1 MKTDVQKP
9 NDIFYATTRLV
20 VPLFQ
25 RPYVWSEEQQ
35 WAPLWEDIV
44 RLIDIIEHHNPAAT
58 HFLGAIVI
66 QQVPTPLGGIQTWN
80 VIDGQQRLT
89 TLQILLSSLYRQLVA
104 RDEDQL
110 SGQIH
115 RLISNPS
122 DEWQVPEDE
131 FKLWPTNRDRSG
143 FVAAMTGIPT
153 DTDPEATT
161 LLEQAHDYFSAA
173 ISTWLGDDHQVA
185 RQRARALVA
194 VVRERLEIATIRLD
208 ATEDAQ
214 AIFETLNA
222 RGTPLSAA
230 DLIKN
235 FVFQNLG
242 QDQENAE
249 EYYRKYWAQFETS
262 WWEEEIT
269 TGRVK
274 NSRSS
279 LFLWQWLTSQTLEE
293 FPLREVFR
301 QFKYYVST
309 ADKGVSD
316 LLPRIRSSAD
326 RYRDIIDGATRENG
340 PLTRTEL
347 FSYRLRLLDS
357 EVARPLV
364 IWLDEPEQ
372 AGIPQ
377 ADKERVLTVLEGW
390 LVRRMLA
397 KVPSQGANRY
407 ILDIIKYLGNQPKDN
422 LPAALSGYLTSNN
435 STVGY
440 WPSDGEVRR
449 ELTGARAY
457 TRYVRARLRMVLEAL
472 EDARRGYPDGA
483 QLAMGP
489 IARGKGTVEHLMPQ
503 KWRKHWADDLTED
516 GEIARDSILH
526 QLGNLTLV
534 TQKLNSKIN
543 NGPWSAKRE
552 FFRKHDDVLI
562 TRDVLGPEAEVWSE
576 ASIERRTNALID
588 EILAIWPIPEGYSV
602 SEHRGDAVSAPA
614 QAASLAELVATGKV
628 PAGTVLRGIR
638 PTRQGKDVTA
648 MVTDD
653 GRISVDGTA
662 YASPSAAAK
671 EAAGTRSENGWT
683 FWMVEDSGRT
693 LDEVRADHIVEHE

>member
-9 NDIFYATTRLV
+9 DDIFYATTRLV

-89 TLQILLSSLYRQLVA
+89 TLQILLSSLYQQLVA
-104 RDEDQL
+104 RDENQL

-122 DEWQVPEDE
+122 DEWQSPEDE
-131 FKLWPTNRDRSG
+131 YKLWPTNRDRPG

-161 LLEQAHDYFSAA
+161 LLEQTHEYFSTA
-173 ISTWLGDDHQVA
+173 INTWLSADQQVA

-208 ATEDAQ
+208 AAEDAQ

-242 QDQENAE
+242 QDQEKAE
-249 EYYRKYWAQFETS
+249 EYYRRYWAQFETS

-279 LFLWQWLTSQTLEE
+279 LFLWQWLTAQTLAE
-293 FPLREVFR
+293 FPIREVFR

-309 ADKGVSD
+309 AGKDISD
-316 LLPRIRSSAD
+316 LLPRIKNSAD
-326 RYRDIIDGATRENG
+326 RYRDIIDGATTENG
-340 PLTRTEL
+340 PLSRTEL
-347 FSYRLRLLDS
+347 FSYRIRLLDS

-372 AGIPQ
+372 SEVPHS
-377 ADKERVLTVLEGW
+377 DKEQVLTVLEGW
-390 LVRRMLA
+390 LVRRMLT

-407 ILDIIKYLGNQPKDN
+407 ILDIIKYLGNQPKDG
-422 LPAALSGYLTSNN
+422 LPAALADYLTANA

-440 WPSDGEVRR
+440 WPGDDEVRR

-483 QLAMGP
+483 KLAMGP

-503 KWRKHWADDLTED
+503 KWRKHWTDELTED
-516 GEIARDSILH
+516 AEIARDSILH

-543 NGPWSAKRE
+543 NGPWPAKRE
-552 FFRKHDDVLI
+552 FLRKHDDVLI
-562 TRDVLGPEAEVWSE
+562 TRDFLGPGNEVWDES
-576 ASIERRTNALID
+576 AIERRTDALIN
-588 EILAIWPIPEGYSV
+588 EILALWPIPEGYSV
-602 SEHRGDAVSAPA
+602 SERRTDTAKGPTQTVT
-614 QAASLAELVATGKV
+614 LAELVASGKV
-628 PAGTVLRGIR
+628 PAGSIISGIR
-638 PTRQGKDVTA
+638 PTQQGKTVTA
-648 MVTDD
+648 LVTDD

-662 YASPSAAAK
+662 YASPSAAAR

-683 FWMVEDSGRT
+683 WWVVEDSGRT
-693 LDEVRADHIVEHE
+693 LDEIRADHLVEHE